1 MEELV
6 RPFQSFDPASTGY
19 IVVSKL
25 KDEKVTPAHLC
36 WGSAGTIPAAVQ
48 QKDFDGINFR
58 LEECDESLAQDGND
72 YDYEDRRVEQTGKP
86 DNYIIIRRYR
96 RIKFKKHKKD
106 TTLHSVLT
114 ANIEAEFAAFDLS
127 GFFEV
132 PERSQ
137 CHTQM
142 YLNR

>member
-1 MEELV
+1 MEQLV
-6 RPFQSFDPASTGY
+6 RPFQSVDPLSTGY
-19 IVVSKL
+19 IVVSTL
-25 KDEKVTPAHLC
+25 TTTADPAHLC
-36 WGSAGTIPAAVQ
+36 WGAAGTIPSAVQ
-48 QKDFDGINFR
+48 QKNFDKVNFR

-72 YDYEDRRVEQTGKP
+72 YDYEDVTVEQPGKPENYVVVRRIRRV
-86 DNYIIIRRYR
+86 N
-96 RIKFKKHKKD
+96 FKHHKKN

-114 ANIEAEFAAFDLS
+114 ADIEAAFRDFDLS
-127 GFFEV
+127 GFFDL